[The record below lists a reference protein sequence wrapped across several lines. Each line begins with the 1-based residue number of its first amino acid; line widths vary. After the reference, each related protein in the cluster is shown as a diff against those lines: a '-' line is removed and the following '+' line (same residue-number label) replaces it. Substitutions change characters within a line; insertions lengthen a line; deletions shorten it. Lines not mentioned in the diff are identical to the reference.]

1 MDSTD
6 IDKANCKLL
15 LVDDERANILLLQ
28 RMLASGGYHNQ
39 ISTTDSRQV
48 MSLLDETIDLVILDL
63 TMPHLDGFE
72 VMQLMARTELRLKP
86 PVLVLTAMNDH
97 QYCIRALQGGARDF
111 LTKPFERLE
120 LLARTRNLVENHL
133 YQKALLREKE
143 NLEQRVQERT
153 RELTETRL
161 QVIRQLGRAA
171 EFRDNE
177 TGMHIIR
184 MSQMAAAIAQAAGLS
199 QDECNMVLYASPM
212 HDVGKIGIPD
222 QILLKPGKLNADEWA
237 IMQTHTTIGAE
248 ILATGDSDL
257 MQAAREI
264 ALHHHERWDGQ
275 GYPHGLKREQIPLLA
290 RITAIADV
298 YDALTSDR
306 PYKKA
311 WPVEQAVRV
320 IHEGSGSQFDPQL
333 TRHLDDLLP
342 IFSTIRSVHPD
353 PPVDYDNPMQRL
365 QANR

>member
-1 MDSTD
+1 
-6 IDKANCKLL
+6 
-15 LVDDERANILLLQ
+15 LVDDDRTNILLLQ

-48 MSLLDETIDLVILDL
+48 MPLLDETIDLVILDL
-63 TMPHLDGFE
+63 TMPYLDGFQ
-72 VMQLMARTELRLKP
+72 VMQLIAESDLEHKP
-86 PVLVLTAMNDH
+86 PILVLTALNDH
-97 QYCIRALQGGARDF
+97 QYCIRALQSGARDF

-133 YQKALLREKE
+133 YQKALLREKQS
-143 NLEQRVQERT
+143 LEQRVQERT
-153 RELTETRL
+153 KELTDTRL

-199 QDECNMVLYASPM
+199 AEECNLVLYASPM

-222 QILLKPGKLNADEWA
+222 HILLKPGKLNADEWA
-237 IMQTHTTIGAE
+237 IMQTHTTIGAD
-248 ILATGDSDL
+248 ILATGDSEL

-264 ALHHHERWDGQ
+264 ALYHHERWDGQ
-275 GYPHGLKREQIPLLA
+275 GYPRGLQAEQIPLLA

-311 WPVEQAVRV
+311 WPVEQAVRL
-320 IHEGSGSQFDPQL
+320 IHEGAGSQFDPQL

-342 IFSTIRSVHPD
+342 IFTTIRSVNPD
-353 PPVDYDNPMQRL
+353 PPVDYCDPSQAL
-365 QANR
+365 QASR